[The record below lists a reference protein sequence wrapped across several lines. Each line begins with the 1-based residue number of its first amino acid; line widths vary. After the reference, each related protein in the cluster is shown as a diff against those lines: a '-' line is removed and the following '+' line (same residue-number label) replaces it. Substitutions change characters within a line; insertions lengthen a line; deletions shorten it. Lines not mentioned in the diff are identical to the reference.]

1 MFIRILNI
9 LGILACVVLIVSC
22 FLPWGYYADIRDV
35 HKTFTGLYSFK
46 NEYGKPGKFL
56 IFMTVLILVFML
68 LPKIWAKRTNL
79 FLCALTVAYAFKS
92 YVLFTSCYNN
102 YCPEKKY
109 GIILMLTASVVM
121 LVASAFPH
129 MKIPPKSP

>member
-1 MFIRILNI
+1 MFVRILNI

-22 FLPWGYYADIRDV
+22 FLPWGYYDDV
-35 HKTFTGLYSFK
+35 HQTFTGFYSFK

-68 LPKIWAKRTNL
+68 LPKVWAKRTNL
-79 FLCALTVAYAFKS
+79 FLCALTLAYAFKS

-109 GIILMLTASVVM
+109 GIFLMIIASVVM